1 MDDELVKIRGL
12 LDEVRQMTS
21 PQANGVAQITV
32 SAGGVGIWLAVT
44 ACAMTLAAMLVGTV
58 FVAIGMADLN
68 RQTQELRQSDQT
80 IQAYINAGYLPQKE
94 EPK

>member
-32 SAGGVGIWLAVT
+32 SAGGVGVWVAVF
-44 ACAMTLAAMLVGTV
+44 CASICAVMV
-58 FVAIGMADLN
+58 FVLGLLYLDQSRKIDNLNDYLTAIYM
-68 RQTQELRQSDQT
+68 
-80 IQAYINAGYLPQKE
+80 QAPYLQPESK
-94 EPK
+94 K

>member
-12 LDEVRQMTS
+12 LDEVRQMTG

>member
-1 MDDELVKIRGL
+1 MDDEMGKIRDL
-12 LDEVRQMTS
+12 ITEVRQLS
-21 PQANGVAQITV
+21 GPQATGTAQITI
-32 SAGGVGIWLAVT
+32 SAGGVGIWIAVT

-80 IQAYINAGYLPQKE
+80 IQAYINAGYVQPKE
-94 EPK
+94 DKQ